1 MRLASLHLYPV
12 KSCHRVDVDEATVL
26 PWGLAGD
33 RRWFPVEPDGA
44 AITQREL
51 PVLTQ
56 IQPTLLPGGL
66 RLAAPG
72 RPDLTLTETAGDY
85 LEVRL
90 WRSRFK
96 VSAAGPEADAWL
108 SEVAG
113 RPLRLVWM
121 DDPARRPVNPEYGR
135 PGDVVSAADGYPLLV
150 TNTASLAQLNDWIIE
165 GDPDEQPVPMTRFRP
180 NVVVDGAPAWAEDG
194 WLGRRLR
201 IGAVAFRVVKPCARC
216 VMTTNNQETGERG
229 REPLRTLGRTRNIE
243 QNLLFGMNM
252 IPDGTGAL
260 RVGDPVELLD

>member
-33 RRWFPVEPDGA
+33 RRWFPVDPDGV

-72 RPDLTLTETAGDY
+72 RPDLTLTETVGDY
-85 LEVRL
+85 LEIQL

-96 VSAAGPEADAWL
+96 VSAAGAEADAWL

-150 TNTASLAQLNDWIIE
+150 ANTASLAQLNDWIIE

-201 IGAVAFRVVKPCARC
+201 IGPVTFRVVKPCARC
-216 VMTTNNQETGERG
+216 VLTTNDQETGERG

-252 IPDGTGAL
+252 IPDGTGTL